1 VNVIPTKNQAQPSTE
16 LPRSRLDTSRAG
28 THVGV
33 TFNANALIEET
44 APLMAKTNAA
54 LIWSIANLMR
64 GPFQPNQYGDVIL
77 PLTILRRLD
86 CILDP
91 TKAAVLTEFE
101 KRKQS
106 GVALKPFLTA
116 KSGYSFYNT
125 SMWDFAKLAA
135 DPQGLADN
143 LIDYIAGFSS
153 NVGDVFDGFGMD
165 SLIADLDKKNL
176 LFLIV
181 REFANVDLHPK
192 MVSAHDMGY
201 IFEELIR
208 KFAESNNAQAGD
220 HFTPREVIRLM
231 VELLFQNDDEVL
243 TKAGIV
249 RTIYDP
255 AAGTGG
261 MLSVA
266 DEHLHD
272 MNPKARLVMYGQEIN
287 ARSYAMCKSDMIIKG
302 QDIDNIYLGN
312 TLTDDRYSG
321 NTFDYLLSN
330 PPFGV
335 EWKSAQKAVT
345 DEHDQR
351 GHAGRFGPGLPRVS
365 DGSLLFLMHLIS
377 KMRAPRDGG
386 SRLAMVLNGSPLF
399 TGGAGSGESNI
410 RRWIIENDLLD
421 TIVAL
426 PVDMFYNTGISTY
439 IWILDNDKPSDRKNK
454 VQLIDG
460 SSMFGKMRKSLGS
473 KRKELRP
480 DDIATIAELYIEQV
494 NDQGDADKPALSKVF
509 DNADFG
515 YATITVERPLQLRFE
530 LTSDTVDGVLAQ
542 KPIEKLKSGEQAAIR
557 NALTGLI
564 GGVWN
569 DRDAFVGELK
579 DALRQ
584 AGIIKPG
591 SPLIKALWSSIG
603 EHDDNAVICTDSK
616 GNPEP
621 DPALRDT
628 ENVPLTEDIE
638 EYFAREVL
646 PHVPDAWID
655 HDKTKIGYEIPFTR
669 HFYQY
674 IPPRDL
680 GEIKADLQILVKDI
694 TEMLAGVGQ

>member
-1 VNVIPTKNQAQPSTE
+1 M
-16 LPRSRLDTSRAG
+16 
-28 THVGV
+28 GV
-33 TFNANALIEET
+33 TFSANALIEET

-91 TKAAVLTEFE
+91 TKTAVLAEFD
-101 KRKQS
+101 KRRQS
-106 GVALKPFLTA
+106 DVALKPFLTA

-125 SMWDFAKLAA
+125 SKWDFTKLAA
-135 DPQGLADN
+135 DPEGLADN
-143 LIDYIAGFSS
+143 LVDYIAGFSS

-181 REFANVDLHPK
+181 KEFANVDLHPNA
-192 MVSAHDMGY
+192 VSAHDMGY

-335 EWKSAQKAVT
+335 EWKSAQEAVT
-345 DEHDQR
+345 DEHDKR

-439 IWILDNDKPSDRKNK
+439 IWILDNNKPADRRSK

-460 SSMFGKMRKSLGS
+460 STLFGKMRKSLGS

-480 DDIATIAELYIEQV
+480 EDITTIAQLYVDQV
-494 NDQGDADKPALSKVF
+494 DDAGNADDPSLSKMF
-509 DNADFG
+509 NGEDFG
-515 YATITVERPLQLRFE
+515 YSTITVERPLQLRFE
-530 LTSDTVDGVLAQ
+530 VTVDKVDEVLAQ
-542 KPIEKLKSGEQAAIR
+542 KPIVKLKAGDQAAIR
-557 NALTGLI
+557 NALTALI
-564 GGVWN
+564 DQEWN
-569 DRDAFVGELK
+569 HRDGFVDDLK
-579 DALRQ
+579 DALRES
-584 AGIIKPG
+584 GINKPAA
-591 SPLIKALWSSIG
+591 LLVKTLWSTIG
-603 EHDDNAVICTDSK
+603 EHDDNAVICTDLK
-616 GNPEP
+616 GKPEP

-638 EYFAREVL
+638 DYFAREVL

-669 HFYQY
+669 HFYRY
-674 IPPRDL
+674 VPPRDL
-680 GEIKADLQILVKDI
+680 TEIKSDLQILVKEI
-694 TEMLAGVGQ
+694 TEMLAEVGE